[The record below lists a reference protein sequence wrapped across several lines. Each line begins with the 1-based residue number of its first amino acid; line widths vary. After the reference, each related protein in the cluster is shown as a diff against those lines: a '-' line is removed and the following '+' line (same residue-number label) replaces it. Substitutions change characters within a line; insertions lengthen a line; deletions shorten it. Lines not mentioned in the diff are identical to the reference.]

1 MPCIRLAPFGD
12 NGLKDTLMT
21 KSSNKRGKQ
30 TVELPAVTL
39 AETPEDDAGAVAEAA
54 PADVDDPRKTRELE
68 AIGPGDA
75 AAAREDDSEGGDEG
89 DSEAMDDLDTAAHVE
104 SETGPAAEMSEPV
117 ATAQPQGAEDPDAT
131 IQRAAIESA
140 ESSAPD
146 RPRHHTLA
154 AITRPRGGT
163 NPYGAPP
170 PPDAEEPGFTSDA
183 IADETDYASQD
194 EAEWSL
200 ADQPTVALTHGSV
213 LGARPQFLD
222 TDEHAHWPPR
232 PTPDTPF
239 PASQPEAAASLHR
252 RAIPRTDRTGLRRYA
267 SPNGRPMPGAPPAG
281 IPRTAIPDPRMQR
294 YQELHRRRDAS
305 ENGERDPDADKR
317 VTERVRQWWGDLR
330 PGLKKAL
337 EYQHEVRASG
347 VHPIPAYEPTEPSPS
362 SRLGDVFGRLTA
374 SARGLTE
381 RAQSAATPTFRRLHD
396 QAEQAAQAIV
406 GRFETDP
413 IRQQAPFL
421 GPGRVA
427 VFFRSG
433 VSVGQAQRL
442 LSSNEARPLRII
454 PRKHGFLA
462 YVLPGTEEQ
471 VSSRLRVHPYVRDV
485 VFMPVDAYGDAADED
500 EG

>member
-1 MPCIRLAPFGD
+1 
-12 NGLKDTLMT
+12 MT

-39 AETPEDDAGAVAEAA
+39 AKTPEGDAGAVAEAA
-54 PADVDDPRKTRELE
+54 PAGVDDRRTTRELE
-68 AIGPGDA
+68 AIGPEDA
-75 AAAREDDSEGGDEG
+75 EAAHEG
-89 DSEAMDDLDTAAHVE
+89 DHERASGAMDGLDTPVYVE
-104 SETGPAAEMSEPV
+104 GETGPAAEMSGPAAV
-117 ATAQPQGAEDPDAT
+117 AQPQGDDDPDAT

-183 IADETDYASQD
+183 IADEIDHASQD

-200 ADQPTVALTHGSV
+200 ADQPTVALAHGSV

-222 TDEHAHWPPR
+222 TDEHAQWPPR

-267 SPNGRPMPGAPPAG
+267 SPNGRPMPGTPPAG
-281 IPRTAIPDPRMQR
+281 IPPTAIPDPRMQR

-317 VTERVRQWWGDLR
+317 MTERVRQWWGDLR
-330 PGLKKAL
+330 PGLKQAL

-347 VHPIPAYEPTEPSPS
+347 VHPIPAYEPEPT

-381 RAQSAATPTFRRLHD
+381 RVQSATAPTFRRVHD

-471 VSSRLRVHPYVRDV
+471 VSNRLRVHPYVRDV